1 VIVKSIGERMIRQA
15 GASRRTQFEA
25 LPPARDAVVF
35 LGDSITHNGLWESW
49 FPELRTANR
58 GIRSETVRQVT
69 DRLGSA
75 IDHPAAISVLVG
87 TNDLGG
93 LGDTTDVAV
102 IAVRFSNLVA
112 QIRERAP
119 DALVVV
125 NSVMPRQRKY
135 ADAVERLNDHY
146 RAVADRT
153 GSTYLDLWPAL
164 ATPERT
170 LRPEFTLDGLHLTGV
185 GYRAWTDVLRP
196 HLAAFARPDLPDRH
210 MASGSRVGVEP
221 RQHGPGSLSQ

>member
-1 VIVKSIGERMIRQA
+1 MIGQSIGLRMIRRA

-35 LGDSITHNGLWESW
+35 LGDSITHHGLWESW

-58 GIRSETVRQVT
+58 GIRSQTVQQVA

-75 IDHPAAISVLVG
+75 IDHPAAVSVLIG

-102 IAVRFSNLVA
+102 IGARFHDLVA
-112 QIRERAP
+112 RIRELAP
-119 DALVVV
+119 DAPVLV
-125 NSVMPRQRKY
+125 NSVMPRQQKY
-135 ADAVERLNDHY
+135 ADAIERLNDRY
-146 RAVADRT
+146 RAVAERAK
-153 GSTYLDLWPAL
+153 STYIDLWPAL

-170 LRPEFTLDGLHLTGV
+170 LRPEFTLDGLHLTGA
-185 GYRAWTDVLRP
+185 GYQAWTDVLRP
-196 HLAAFARPDLPDRH
+196 HLAALARPGDPGDRTKP
-210 MASGSRVGVEP
+210 ARAT
-221 RQHGPGSLSQ
+221 